1 MLTVHSAEEF
11 AVKENLLCY
20 VTILPEKVNK
30 ERRIVTKN
38 TDLSF
43 TVSCR

>member
-1 MLTVHSAEEF
+1 MSINAMLTVHSAEEF

-30 ERRIVTKN
+30 QRT
-38 TDLSF
+38 TD
-43 TVSCR
+43 CNQKH